1 MSLKGNVCFLEVYH
15 YTSNAILAL
24 PISGFSDEKVFA
36 AYTKQYGLLQSKGFD
51 IKLNVMENQPSK
63 IIKQYLTP
71 KQCNLMLVEPNI
83 HHANVAERAIQA
95 FIDNFFS
102 ALATTESG
110 FLLQLWDCLA
120 PLVETSLSMQRP
132 SHIDPTK
139 LAYEVIHGPYHW
151 NCFPLAP
158 PECNAVIYEPP
169 KARTLCGSCGID
181 AWCVGPLL
189 DHYRCEHFFVPET
202 CGYFISG
209 LAKLF
214 PQHCHI
220 PFLMWNK
227 HLQEVINELVTT
239 LNKLPLAKQTHIL
252 TKVQQWIV
260 SPMRDHNGRALT
272 HKSNDWLLPPGDIQH
287 QQCISLPEQ
296 RVEQRVTEDTMDHVP
311 DQRMPTPIPQIT
323 DTPAIMTASNPT
335 APRHFKN
342 TKRKHLWTTCNNIP
356 GSVPPIVNTA
366 NQRPIM
372 VDPTPIPVVLPAQQ
386 SPRTPVLNTCIPRL
400 RFVPIKGGL
409 WNQKNISQEAIDFL
423 TKFVRK
429 KSPDLY
435 TLNKLKPTVPPTAG
449 FDFQQVAMP
458 MVHPTTGETISS
470 YKKLMHDPA
479 TVETWQT
486 AFSKDFGRMVQDDK
500 KTGQRGTNSIF
511 VMSHAEG

>member
-1 MSLKGNVCFLEVYH
+1 VVTQGVIDNYTSSCSEHAHGPLVPGPNVIKSNNVNANKANLFCFIAFADKRTWTLYNNLTGTFPFMSLKGNVCFLEVYH

-252 TKVQQWIV
+252 TKVQQ
-260 SPMRDHNGRALT
+260 
-272 HKSNDWLLPPGDIQH
+272 
-287 QQCISLPEQ
+287 
-296 RVEQRVTEDTMDHVP
+296 
-311 DQRMPTPIPQIT
+311 
-323 DTPAIMTASNPT
+323 
-335 APRHFKN
+335 
-342 TKRKHLWTTCNNIP
+342 
-356 GSVPPIVNTA
+356 
-366 NQRPIM
+366 
-372 VDPTPIPVVLPAQQ
+372 
-386 SPRTPVLNTCIPRL
+386 
-400 RFVPIKGGL
+400 
-409 WNQKNISQEAIDFL
+409 
-423 TKFVRK
+423 
-429 KSPDLY
+429 
-435 TLNKLKPTVPPTAG
+435 
-449 FDFQQVAMP
+449 
-458 MVHPTTGETISS
+458 
-470 YKKLMHDPA
+470 
-479 TVETWQT
+479 
-486 AFSKDFGRMVQDDK
+486 
-500 KTGQRGTNSIF
+500 
-511 VMSHAEG
+511 